1 MVRKAGVEPATFGF
15 GGQRSIQLSYNRT
28 KPHEYSKVS
37 LHGQADNLGKLQQDT
52 WTKGVRSIIPTLG
65 FSFAFRGQQKR
76 GHTDWCAHPFYRVK
90 EHQAFCC

>member
-52 WTKGVRSIIPTLG
+52 WTKGC
-65 FSFAFRGQQKR
+65 AFHHPNAWLLFRISWATKKG
-76 GHTDWCAHPFYRVK
+76 AHRLVCPLFYRVK